1 MAMLKVTEDTH
12 EDCWME
18 IIFFP
23 LLIKVE
29 SKKEKSKSVSSADTI
44 SALHALPSG
53 SLLL

>member
-12 EDCWME
+12 EDCCME

-29 SKKEKSKSVSSADTI
+29 SEKEKSSVSSADTI
-44 SALHALPSG
+44 SALHALSSG
-53 SLLL
+53 SPVL

>member
-29 SKKEKSKSVSSADTI
+29 NKKREIKKCVFC
-44 SALHALPSG
+44 
-53 SLLL
+53 